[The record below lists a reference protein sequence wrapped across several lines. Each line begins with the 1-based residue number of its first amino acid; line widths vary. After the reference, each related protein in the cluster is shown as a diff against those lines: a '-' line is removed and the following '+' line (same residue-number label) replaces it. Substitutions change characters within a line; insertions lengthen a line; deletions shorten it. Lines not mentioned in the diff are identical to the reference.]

1 MLISAAAKYF
11 WTRLK
16 ERNGMK
22 KGTATVLIF
31 TLIIGVGGGSMIY
44 EFTLK
49 NDIAYARAL
58 SLVEKGRYTE
68 AADMFADMGAFRDA
82 PEQLRKFNYPV
93 TAIESGSGFRV
104 ECEYTY
110 DREGNETH
118 REIVSSAGGSGSITK
133 EYDKKE
139 RLISLENH
147 NMYQPGRTDITNYS
161 YDSID
166 RITKANYV
174 STGAESTVRIKTEY
188 EYNSDNLVRHASA
201 KTYTNGTYTG
211 ADEVFCYYDDGRCIS
226 KVRYVITQS
235 GEKSESSNI
244 TYTYDDYG
252 RLIEK
257 DTTEYNGGVK
267 INQKAQYR
275 YGRDMQL
282 RSSVLTVRSG
292 ADGSVTETDFLY
304 RYKAG
309 RLISI
314 VANTDGE
321 EDVYQYTYDS
331 YGNVA
336 SYTYTAANGSTEHEK
351 YEYKVAGFDMPEPQS
366 GDPIPNPDDSLGV

>member
-1 MLISAAAKYF
+1 
-11 WTRLK
+11 
-16 ERNGMK
+16 MK
-22 KGTATVLIF
+22 KGTMVVLIF
-31 TLIIGVGGGSMIY
+31 TLIIGLGGGAMIY

-82 PEQLRKFNYPV
+82 PEQLRRFTYPV
-93 TAIESGSGFRV
+93 AAVESGDGFRV
-104 ECEYTY
+104 ECAYTY
-110 DREGNETH
+110 NSEGNETG
-118 REIVSSAGGSGSITK
+118 RTMTSSAGGSGSIIK
-133 EYDKKE
+133 EYDNKA
-139 RLISLENH
+139 RLIYLENH
-147 NMYQPGRTDITNYS
+147 NLYQPDRTDTTHYS
-161 YDSID
+161 YDSVG
-166 RITKANYV
+166 RIEKADYE
-174 STGAESTVRIKTEY
+174 STGAGRSISIMTEY
-188 EYNSDNLVRHASA
+188 EYNSDDLVRHASA

-211 ADEVFCYYDDGRCIS
+211 ADEVFCYYDNGQCIS
-226 KVRYVITQS
+226 KVRYVITPS

-244 TYTYDDYG
+244 TYTYDDNG

-257 DTTEYNGGVK
+257 DATEYNGGVK

-282 RSSVLTVRSG
+282 KSTVLTVRSG

-314 VANTDGE
+314 TADTAGA
-321 EDVYQYTYDS
+321 EDVYEYTYDR
-331 YGNVA
+331 YGNIA
-336 SYTYTAANGSTEHEK
+336 SYTYTAANGKTEHEK
-351 YEYKVAGFDMPEPQS
+351 YEYTVAGYNMPAPQS
-366 GDPIPNPDDSLGV
+366 GDPIPDPDASLGVQLPKL